1 MSTNDDEPGGTS
13 AEKPSREEHKA
24 ATKKQREDT
33 RSRKREHAV
42 ARRMHIDRKP
52 RRGRGKQKTQRDL
65 PVKQFNF
72 VAFDD
77 QGQSVKG
84 VEKAISAG
92 AAHMALLRRGLQPV
106 EVTEKRSIL
115 RFEITKKMVPRKEV
129 MNFSRQLS
137 VFIRAGVPIMESL
150 EVILEETTGK
160 MMRIV
165 IADMI
170 DSLRNGDTFAAAAAL
185 HPEAFPNYY
194 VGILESAE
202 LTGNLDQVLNQLA
215 DYMDRDLKARAKV
228 TSALIYPAVVAVLS
242 VFVVIVLTVFVLPR
256 FVVFFKSL
264 NAKLPLVTR
273 MLLNFSGYLTRWW
286 FLVLGAIIL
295 LVASFVTMRRT
306 SNGRAILDS
315 WILRIPVIG
324 DITQTSILERTM
336 RILASMLHA
345 GVDMPRS
352 MAVMAESANNSVY
365 RTAIEHIRDEM
376 MEGQGLATP
385 LARTGLFPGAARQM
399 LRVGEETGTLDQQLE
414 VAAAYYGR
422 ELETKVDHATSLFE
436 PAIIIAMGVVVGFVA
451 IALISAMYGIYNQV
465 QVR

>member
-13 AEKPSREEHKA
+13 AEKPSREELKA
-24 ATKKQREDT
+24 ATKKEREDA
-33 RSRKREHAV
+33 RARKREHAIAKHV
-42 ARRMHIDRKP
+42 GNDRK
-52 RRGRGKQKTQRDL
+52 RAGGKKVKKQQDL
-65 PVKQFNF
+65 PIKTFNY
-72 VAFDD
+72 VALSD
-77 QGQSVKG
+77 QGEAIKG
-84 VEKAISAG
+84 TEKAVSAG
-92 AAHMALLRRGLQPV
+92 AAHMALMRRGLQPV
-106 EVTEKRSIL
+106 EVTEKRNIL
-115 RFEITKKMVPRKEV
+115 KFEITKKMVPRKEV

-165 IADMI
+165 IADMV

-215 DYMDRDLKARAKV
+215 DYMDRDLKARAKI

-273 MLLNFSGYLTRWW
+273 MLLNFSGYLSRWW
-286 FLVLGAIIL
+286 FLVIGALIL
-295 LVASFVTMRRT
+295 LAAGFLTMRRT

-465 QVR
+465 QVH